1 MSDVSD
7 WISESGYSKQL
18 GVEAVELSDQHTKL
32 ALPFREGNSNPG
44 GALHGGVYASLS
56 VIGAQATARTAL
68 GMELGPFHTLGFQIN
83 YLAAAINEAVSAQAR
98 LLRRGKEL
106 CFVEVTVTSE
116 SGRDVS
122 HATVLIRGRAGA
134 APSIGPPTRAVSADG
149 NEPGKMGGAV
159 TASVPFIHERGII
172 IEHMADGQSRLRM
185 PWQES
190 HGDAASGGTHEGAAL
205 ALLDTAGAMAAWAVT
220 GPGAYKASTPSM
232 QAQMLAEPPAAEL
245 VAYAQVNHRDNEIF
259 YSDVE
264 VADADS
270 GAVCARGTIL
280 YRIIT

>member
-7 WISESGYSKQL
+7 WIADSGYSKQL
-18 GVEAVELSDQHTKL
+18 GVEAVELTDQGSKL

-83 YLAAAINEAVSAQAR
+83 YLAAAINEGVSAQAR

-134 APSIGPPTRAVSADG
+134 EPNIGPPTQAVSADG
-149 NEPGKMGGAV
+149 NDPGKMGGAV
-159 TASVPFIHERGII
+159 TASVPFIHERGIV

-190 HGDAASGGTHEGAAL
+190 HSDATSGGTHEGAAL

-232 QAQMLAEPPAAEL
+232 QAQVLAEPPAEEL
-245 VAYAQVNHRDNEIF
+245 VAYAQVNYRDNEIF

-264 VADADS
+264 VANANS